1 MRNGSQPLL
10 YCVSPATKK
19 AVVICDI
26 GRAKAR
32 MTNKIGKKML
42 G

>member
-10 YCVSPATKK
+10 YCVSPAKEK
-19 AVVICDI
+19 ATVMWNI